1 MILINLLF
9 IYYYRFTCKSGKC
22 ENQCDNIKCGVRAGC
37 VFGKCMCPP
46 GLIGNPYDFKTGCKA
61 QGQCTNDAECKD
73 TEICFQITKESRKCV
88 DGCSKLQCGPNA
100 VCVTESHRSSCIC
113 TDGYFGNPGDLYLG
127 CKHERLAPKGECR
140 TDKDCK
146 LPSQICSIVPDG
158 VSSCVSACT
167 RVACGPDE
175 ICLLEKNGTPVCSC
189 RQEFV
194 WNPIIS
200 KCEKP
205 SLPDCSVD
213 VDCKDNESCKPDALG
228 VLKCVSVCIELTC
241 PFNSICIASSHE
253 GSCQCMPGYVGNT
266 NDRNGCHP
274 IKKSSCQQDVE
285 CLPAEACLE
294 DPTSRLKSCKPVCDH
309 TICGLNSICVANNHV
324 AQCQCPPGTF
334 TGDPYDSS
342 GCQEVS
348 CVYNDDCP
356 QTQVCDRQSH
366 TCMNLCDKDTCGTNS
381 VCLADGHKSVCQC
394 PPGFK
399 PNPVPEIS
407 CKATEVCNELSCHST
422 AICESNPTSG
432 YICRCPPGHIGDAYI
447 EGCRKEGLCPN
458 GNIDCPLL
466 SVCQSGRCVNPCEKS
481 CGMNTICNIIER
493 KPVCSCPENFEPIH
507 GEPNI
512 GCVRSVTK
520 CFNDLE
526 CKGGVCSNGECKG

>member
-1 MILINLLF
+1 MCN
-9 IYYYRFTCKSGKC
+9 RGKC

-37 VFGKCMCPP
+37 VFGKCVCPP
-46 GLIGNPYDFKTGCKA
+46 GLIGDPYNFKTGCKPH
-61 QGQCTNDAECKD
+61 GQCTNDGDCKD
-73 TEICFQITKESRKCV
+73 TEICFHINKEARKCV

-100 VCVTESHRSSCIC
+100 VCVTEGHRSSCIC
-113 TDGYFGNPGDLYLG
+113 TEGYFGNPGDLYLG
-127 CKHERLAPKGECR
+127 CKLERVAPKGECR
-140 TDKDCK
+140 TDKDCNSTSK
-146 LPSQICSIVPDG
+146 VCSIVSDG
-158 VSSCVSACT
+158 ISSCVSACT

-189 RQEFV
+189 RPEFV
-194 WNPIIS
+194 WNPVIS

-213 VDCKDNESCKPDALG
+213 ADCKENESCKPDALG
-228 VLKCVSVCIELTC
+228 VLKCISVCIELTC
-241 PFNSICIASSHE
+241 PFNSICVASNHE
-253 GSCQCMPGYVGNT
+253 GSCQCIPGYVGNT

-274 IKKSSCQQDVE
+274 TKKSSCQQDVE
-285 CLPAEACLE
+285 CLPTEACLE
-294 DPTSRLKSCKPVCDH
+294 DPASKLKSCKPVCDH
-309 TICGLNSICVANNHV
+309 TVCGLNSICVANNHV

-334 TGDPYDSS
+334 TGDPYDLN
-342 GCQEVS
+342 GCREVS

-366 TCMNLCDKDTCGTNS
+366 SCMNVCDKDTCGTNS
-381 VCLADGHKSVCQC
+381 VCLADGHTSVCQC
-394 PPGFK
+394 PPGFN

-407 CKATEVCNELSCHST
+407 CEAIEVCDESSCHST
-422 AICESNPTSG
+422 AICESNPNSG
-432 YICRCPPGHIGDAYI
+432 YICKCPPGHIGDAYT
-447 EGCRKEGLCPN
+447 EGCRQEGLCPN

-466 SVCQSGRCVNPCEKS
+466 SVCQSGRCINPCEKS
-481 CGMNTICNIIER
+481 CGINTICNIIER
-493 KPVCSCPENFEPIH
+493 KPICSCPDNFEPIH
-507 GEPNI
+507 GEPKI